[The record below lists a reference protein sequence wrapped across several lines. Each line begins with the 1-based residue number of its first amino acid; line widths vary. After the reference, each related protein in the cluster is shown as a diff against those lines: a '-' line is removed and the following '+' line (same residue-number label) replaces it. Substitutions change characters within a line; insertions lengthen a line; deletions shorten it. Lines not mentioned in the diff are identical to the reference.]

1 MTDCR
6 EQSWLFQD
14 LGSRKVEVDFGGGY
28 LSSDGGGLILRELER
43 HSGLLRDFS
52 GCFVDY
58 RDQRYI
64 EHSVQEL
71 VSQRI
76 HGLVLGYEDLN
87 DHDHLRRDP
96 IHGLIAGKSDPL
108 GQDRNLERD
117 KGKALAAHSTLNRLE
132 LSAEAIDARYHKI
145 QGQPDEI
152 EQLLIKRGVKAIPR
166 KSAEIVLD
174 FDATDDPLHGS
185 QQGAYFHG
193 YYRHYCYLP
202 LYCFCGNLPLFAK
215 LRDCKRDASDGTVEA
230 LQKIVPVIRQRFGKR
245 VRIIVRADSGFAR
258 EAIMAWCEENGVF
271 YCLGLA
277 RNDRLVELLGTHFPA
292 GVLARGGAWEPA
304 PGNGRAL
311 ALTQGIVA
319 PVGWWR
325 PNGAV
330 GGPGEYYSVLA
341 QQRYAKSHRILVNC
355 RGVRDFRRFRNS

>member
-58 RDQRYI
+58 RNQRYI

-87 DHDHLRRDP
+87 DHDHLRLDP

-108 GQDRNLERD
+108 GQDRILERD

-145 QGQPDEI
+145 QAQPDEI
-152 EQLLIKRGVKAIPR
+152 EQLLNQAW
-166 KSAEIVLD
+166 
-174 FDATDDPLHGS
+174 S
-185 QQGAYFHG
+185 QSHSTQE
-193 YYRHYCYLP
+193 
-202 LYCFCGNLPLFAK
+202 CG
-215 LRDCKRDASDGTVEA
+215 D
-230 LQKIVPVIRQRFGKR
+230 R
-245 VRIIVRADSGFAR
+245 VG
-258 EAIMAWCEENGVF
+258 C
-271 YCLGLA
+271 
-277 RNDRLVELLGTHFPA
+277 
-292 GVLARGGAWEPA
+292 
-304 PGNGRAL
+304 
-311 ALTQGIVA
+311 
-319 PVGWWR
+319 
-325 PNGAV
+325 
-330 GGPGEYYSVLA
+330 
-341 QQRYAKSHRILVNC
+341 
-355 RGVRDFRRFRNS
+355 